1 MKIAV
6 FCSAS
11 DRVTPRMK
19 SDAATL
25 ARWIGESGSA
35 LVYGGIPA
43 GLMATVAAEALAA
56 GGHVTGVVPES
67 RRDKANP
74 ADSETIIVADLHERK
89 RMMEQLADAFIALP
103 GGYGTLDEVISTWAS
118 LGFEGKSKPII
129 LLNTDGYYDPL
140 RLQTESMH
148 AAGLLSDLHA
158 SELTFT
164 PTVEATINMLKTF
177 NR

>member
-19 SDAATL
+19 SDAAEL
-25 ARWIGESGSA
+25 ARWIGESGST
-35 LVYGGIPA
+35 LVYGGIAA
-43 GLMATVAAEALAA
+43 GLMAIVAAGTIAA
-56 GGHVTGVVPES
+56 GGHVTGVVPQS
-67 RRDKANP
+67 RREKANP
-74 ADSETIIVADLHERK
+74 ADHETVIVADLHERK
-89 RMMEQLADAFIALP
+89 RVMEQTADIFIALP

-129 LLNTDGYYDPL
+129 LLNTDGYYEPL
-140 RLQTESMH
+140 KLQTECMRN
-148 AAGLLSDLHA
+148 AGLLSDAHA
-158 SELTFT
+158 SELIFT
-164 PTVEATINMLKTF
+164 TSVQATIDRLKTF